1 MESGHGNVAR
11 RTITLALVTA
21 AAFAGATWGALPADL
36 DSLTAAELASLG
48 ETAAAESWPAA
59 ERAAIAEAAWSGYLA
74 ESTFIGGDL
83 DLVLRL
89 SRAARIPSAA

>member
-1 MESGHGNVAR
+1 MESGHGNAAR
-11 RTITLALVTA
+11 RTIAVAMVA
-21 AAFAGATWGALPADL
+21 AALAGATWGALPADL

-74 ESTFIGGDL
+74 EPAFIAGDL
-83 DLVLRL
+83 DLVVRL
-89 SRAARIPSAA
+89 SRAARTPSAA